1 MFRKFLLLAFAGGL
15 LAMHSPAQTTNGLIT
30 GTVTDSSGAVV
41 PQAEVDIT
49 NQGTSQIRKAATD
62 SNGSYIVPQ
71 LPPGVYDLS
80 IKKDGFATQNQANVQ
95 LQVNQSATLN
105 FQLSVSAAAQTVNV
119 TGAGAELNTT
129 SATIGDVIG
138 HEEAVDLPLNGREFT
153 QLALLTPG
161 AAPIEQGQQGAF
173 TVSLGAGGISPAVNG
188 QSGYE
193 NNFTMDGV
201 LNNALFTNVWMISP
215 PPDALQE
222 FNVQSHITDAQFG
235 ISSGANINI
244 ATRAGTNTLHGAGW
258 EFARNSAMDAR
269 DYFDQTRLPYS
280 QNQYGVYL
288 GGPVRLPGFNGKDN
302 TWFSGYWEGF
312 RASQNLTYFAGTL
325 TSAMRNGDFSAVL
338 GSQVGVDSLGRP
350 EYANEIYDPAT
361 SRPDPA
367 NPAAVLRDPFP
378 GNVIPQARISPTAPL
393 ILAKYYP
400 LPNLNVAP
408 GVLPNLSF
416 VGDNSTASDVFGIR
430 IDHQFKNNDSLF
442 GRYNRANINQNTPE
456 ATPGYVHTTTNYAQ
470 TVAAGYTH
478 LFGPQTILNLR
489 YAWSDMSL
497 LFNDEQAGTAFNNSI
512 GFSLTGNAWG
522 PSVAMANGYSGT
534 AQTQLPLGPQWTNEI
549 HGDLSKTKGNHTFGV
564 GGMYYHIHSFNGVT
578 SVSTSFTQNATS
590 QGATAGP
597 TGYGP
602 ATFMMGLVEGI
613 GGYTGTGLSQDAYV
627 NWWAGYAQ
635 DQWKATPRLTLTA
648 GLRWDFVSPP
658 SFSDTVSGLN
668 IVTGQFLI
676 TQPFLPLFPKAV
688 GSSGFYYPQYNG
700 FEPRVGVAY
709 QAAPRMVVRAA
720 FAIMDDH
727 NHSLV
732 QEDQNLRL
740 SWPNAVTI
748 SVSQQNQGLPTLY
761 LNNLPAGASFVN
773 PLQVYVGSSSNPH
786 NPIPYAMEYNLGIE
800 QQLSH
805 AMILTLNYVGSLDRH
820 QSINPTA
827 NTAPIPGP
835 GTLVSRGQP
844 YPQYGGGAI
853 GYEEN
858 AGSGSYNALQAE
870 LKRSFSA
877 GLAFT
882 ASYTYSKTLDIQ
894 SDVYGGSGPQNFY
907 DLSADWGP
915 ANYDLRHLFVSSGVY
930 ALPVGRGKE
939 FLSTPNRFVQ
949 AVAGNWN
956 IGGIVS
962 LHSGLS
968 LECTA
973 GADIANVGGGTQ
985 RCNQIG
991 SPYGGGNSGF
1001 KQTKTSW
1008 LNPAAFNTVVY
1019 TFGTEGRNNLT
1030 GPPYKDVDF
1039 SAFKDFP
1046 LTERVKLQIRAEF
1059 FNVLN
1064 HTNFSL
1070 PNSNIQAGTAFGQI
1084 FGSSF
1089 ARQSQFAAKVIF

>member
-1 MFRKFLLLAFAGGL
+1 MFRKFLFIAFAGSL
-15 LAMHSPAQTTNGLIT
+15 LMMRSPAQTTNGLFT

-41 PQAEVDIT
+41 PQAEVDVT
-49 NQGTSQIRKAATD
+49 NQGTSQLRTATTD
-62 SNGSYIVPQ
+62 NTGSYIVPQ
-71 LPPGVYDLS
+71 LPPGIYDVS
-80 IKKDGFATQNQANVQ
+80 IKKQGFATENQANVQ

-105 FQLSVSAAAQTVNV
+105 FQLSISAAAQTVNV
-119 TGAGAELNTT
+119 TGVAAELNTT
-129 SATIGDVIG
+129 SATIGNVIG

-161 AAPIEQGQQGAF
+161 AAPIEQSQQSAF

-244 ATRAGTNTLHGAGW
+244 ATRAGTNTFHGAGW

-269 DYFDQTRLPYS
+269 NYFDQTRLPYS

-288 GGPVRLPGFNGKDN
+288 GGPVRLPRFNGKDN

-312 RASQNLTYFAGTL
+312 RASQNLTYFASTL

-338 GSQVGVDSLGRP
+338 GPQVGVDSLGRP
-350 EYANEIYDPAT
+350 EYQNEIYDPAT
-361 SRPDPA
+361 SRPSPT
-367 NPAAVLRDPFP
+367 NPAVVLRDPFP
-378 GNVIPQARISPTAPL
+378 GNIIPQNRISPTAPL

-416 VGDNSTASDVFGIR
+416 VGGNTTASDVTGIR
-430 IDHQFKNNDSLF
+430 IDHQFKNNDSVF

-456 ATPGYVHTTTNYAQ
+456 PTPGYVHTTTNYAQ

-478 LFGPQTILNLR
+478 LFGARTILNLR
-489 YAWSDMSL
+489 YAWSNMSL
-497 LFNDEQAGTAFNNSI
+497 LYNDEQAGVAFNNSI

-522 PSVAMANGYSGT
+522 PNVSMANGYSGT
-534 AQTQLPLGPQWTNEI
+534 SQTQLPLGPQWTNEF
-549 HGDLSKTKGNHTFGV
+549 HADLSKTVGNHTLGV
-564 GGMYYHIHSFNGVT
+564 GGMYYHIHSFDGVT

-590 QGATAGP
+590 QGATPGP

-602 ATFMMGLVEGI
+602 ATFMMGLVESI
-613 GGYTGTGLSQDAYV
+613 GGYTGSGLSQDAYV
-627 NWWAGYAQ
+627 NWWAGYVQ
-635 DQWKATPRLTLTA
+635 DQWKATQRLTVTA

-658 SFSDTVSGLN
+658 SFSDAVSGLD
-668 IVTGQFLI
+668 VATGQFLI
-676 TQPFLPLFPKAV
+676 TQPFLPLFPKAT
-688 GSSGFYYPQYNG
+688 GPSGFYYAQYNG
-700 FEPRVGVAY
+700 FEPRVGFVY
-709 QAAPRMVVRAA
+709 QAAPRTVVRAA

-761 LNNLPAGASFVN
+761 LNNLPTAGSFVD
-773 PLQVYVGSSSNPH
+773 PLHVYVGSSSNPH
-786 NPIPYAMEYNLGIE
+786 NSIPYAMEYNLGVE
-800 QQLSH
+800 QQLSNST
-805 AMILTLNYVGSLDRH
+805 MLDLDYVGSLDRH
-820 QSINPTA
+820 QSINPSA
-827 NTAPIPGP
+827 NTATIPGP

-870 LKRSFSA
+870 IKRSFSA

-882 ASYTYSKTLDIQ
+882 ASYTWSKSMDIQ
-894 SDVYGGSGPQNFY
+894 SDVYGASGPQNFY
-907 DLSADWGP
+907 DLKADWGP
-915 ANYDLRHLFVSSGVY
+915 SNYDLRNLFVFSGVY
-930 ALPVGRGKE
+930 ALPIGRGRA
-939 FLSTPNRFVQ
+939 FLSTPNRFVEGL
-949 AVAGNWN
+949 AGNWN

-962 LHSGLS
+962 LHSGQP

-973 GADIANVGGGTQ
+973 GGDIANVGGGTQ

-991 SPYGGGNSGF
+991 SPYGGANTGF
-1001 KQTKTSW
+1001 QQTKTSW
-1008 LNPAAFNTVVY
+1008 LNPAAFNTIPY
-1019 TFGTEGRNNLT
+1019 TFGDERRNNLV
-1030 GPPYKDVDF
+1030 GPSYKDVDF

-1046 LTERVKLQIRAEF
+1046 LTERVKLQFRAEF

-1070 PNSNIQAGTAFGQI
+1070 PNDNLQAGTAFGQI

-1089 ARQSQFAAKVIF
+1089 ARQSQFAAKFIF